1 MPRTISLLLFFL
13 LLVFTLALYGAK
25 KEEKHQVDP
34 KTCIGCTLC
43 VQACPT
49 KAIAMKDGKAVIDP
63 EKCINC
69 ALCVQK
75 CPTKAIHGPT
85 AKPATPAPSAPA
97 AEKKT
102 K

>member
-1 MPRTISLLLFFL
+1 MRPFLRLFLFALCAGSLFL
-13 LLVFTLALYGAK
+13 YAAT
-25 KEEKHQVDP
+25 KEERHQVDP

-43 VQACPT
+43 VQNCPS

-63 EKCINC
+63 EKCVNC
-69 ALCVQK
+69 GLCVQK

-85 AKPATPAPSAPA
+85 VKTATPAPA